1 MLPVRCAICDAKCSA
16 EGVVACQRC
25 KSARFCGKACEAAGA
40 HRERCAVICSLPAA
54 SEQQKKMVRAVCM
67 RAAPALL
74 QDCAFDAPP
83 GRLLPMA
90 QMLSDYVLADD
101 TLGLFRA
108 NNWLGDE
115 NIEFFWEQIAKE
127 LTPADVVSDILFV
140 PPTVM
145 MSVPPHT
152 HACRPAE
159 NTRGR
164 QTCKQAHGD
173 VRSRC
178 TGMCAQTLHA
188 RTRLQTCVRAD
199 RLAHMM
205 TAEQLR
211 DDGDFG
217 LPTAAPPPNCVCG

>member
-1 MLPVRCAICDAKCSA
+1 M
-16 EGVVACQRC
+16 VACQRC

-83 GRLLPMA
+83 GRLLPMP

-127 LTPADVVSDILFV
+127 LNPADVVSDVLFV

-145 MSVPPHT
+145 MSVPR
-152 HACRPAE
+152 HAHDVQRDRTVSVSACCMPRPL
-159 NTRGR
+159 
-164 QTCKQAHGD
+164 CH
-173 VRSRC
+173 VRSALMIMR
-178 TGMCAQTLHA
+178 
-188 RTRLQTCVRAD
+188 VRACKP
-199 RLAHMM
+199 A
-205 TAEQLR
+205 
-211 DDGDFG
+211 
-217 LPTAAPPPNCVCG
+217 CVLTGWRT